1 METMAKEKSEKKVL
15 VTEEEFLE
23 ICDEDVRAEFI
34 DGRIIVHSPASLIH
48 VDLSG
53 FVYTLVKLFVRK
65 HKLGRVIGGNFQI
78 RLRPGLRRVPDLMFI
93 ANNNNVTITETQVDG
108 APDLVVEIVSPDSV
122 ERDWRDKFF
131 EYEIAGVKEYWVLDR
146 GNRRFEIYCLNEK
159 GKYEA
164 QPKTKGVVKSQVL
177 PGFWLKSEW
186 LWQEPLPDE
195 LAVAKE
201 LKIKI

>member
-65 HKLGRVIGGNFQI
+65 HKLGRVIGNNFQV

-93 ANNNNVTITETQVDG
+93 ASNNTVTITETQVDG

-131 EYEIAGVKEYWVLDR
+131 EYEIAGVKEYWVLDH

-177 PGFWLKSEW
+177 PGFWLKAEW
-186 LWQEPLPDE
+186 FWQEPLPDE

>member
-195 LAVAKE
+195 LTVAKE